1 MKYVYPFIIVSLF
14 LFSCENIDT
23 ILESGWNDFESEQY
37 VSAIKKFN
45 EAASKYEYDWNKGYS
60 QKCQVLRY
68 LYFTERISQGQFLT
82 ETKATYDL
90 WYMNNPSDKKHLIPY
105 AVLLFLLG
113 DENQSYVIMEKAYN
127 GNWNYN
133 LRNPAIADICNFF
146 AGISLGKL
154 KREDYQNTVYEFL
167 FDLTKDEMINIFVG
181 S

>member
-82 ETKATYDL
+82 ET
-90 WYMNNPSDKKHLIPY
+90 
-105 AVLLFLLG
+105 VLPKVNLDFFR
-113 DENQSYVIMEKAYN
+113 KAY
-127 GNWNYN
+127 
-133 LRNPAIADICNFF
+133 
-146 AGISLGKL
+146 K
-154 KREDYQNTVYEFL
+154 V
-167 FDLTKDEMINIFVG
+167 V
-181 S
+181 